1 MWAIYFP
8 HLSDNSTVWRLC
20 WKKGIRCYGNID
32 QDTAETTD
40 EVSLP
45 PLFLNSVCSGT
56 VSLVTPTLFALGQKT
71 TENM

>member
-8 HLSDNSTVWRLC
+8 HLSDKSTVWRLC

-45 PLFLNSVCSGT
+45 PLFLI
-56 VSLVTPTLFALGQKT
+56 LFALALSPLLLLHCLL
-71 TENM
+71 